1 MIVMVKVPRLS
12 SVVPQ
17 TPRWRW
23 VTGIVIFA
31 VAYAVLLT
39 AYFYDGRSGA
49 FEGYTDKEPAPG
61 GVLVTMEFDGIDP
74 QNKVL
79 MATIDVDLD
88 AALQDP
94 DAPVAQLV
102 APKDTLSV
110 IVAPTTDGASLV
122 YPAGQPM
129 TLRQVRIPTEPG
141 SGYIRDWPFDRYPT
155 SIVVLAGTAD
165 GKNSLPVD
173 VSFGGS
179 VQGWHVSAEE
189 ADPDAPDAAL
199 GRVYDVQMRRS
210 LGVVLFG
217 IAIVLVLIAL
227 PFLALWVVINVYRG
241 RRKFEPAFLS
251 WIAAMLF
258 ATIPIRNF
266 LPGSPPAGSWVD
278 VAVVVWVII
287 ALIVALFF
295 GVGSWWR
302 FGRDS
307 DRPAPAEDTD
317 GTDSTDEEPDSTDE
331 DSTDKEPDNAD
342 KEPDNADKEPDGT
355 DNEPATAGA
364 NADDQR
370 VRRQ

>member
-1 MIVMVKVPRLS
+1 
-12 SVVPQ
+12 
-17 TPRWRW
+17 
-23 VTGIVIFA
+23 
-31 VAYAVLLT
+31 
-39 AYFYDGRSGA
+39 
-49 FEGYTDKEPAPG
+49 
-61 GVLVTMEFDGIDP
+61 MEFDGIDP

-102 APKDTLSV
+102 APKDTLTV

-155 SIVVLAGTAD
+155 SIVVLASTAD

-227 PFLALWVVINVYRG
+227 PFLALVGGDQRLSRPAQVRAGVPVLDRGDAVRHHPDPQLPARLTTGRILGG
-241 RRKFEPAFLS
+241 RRRGHL
-251 WIAAMLF
+251 
-258 ATIPIRNF
+258 
-266 LPGSPPAGSWVD
+266 GDHCVD
-278 VAVVVWVII
+278 RRVVLRSRLLV
-287 ALIVALFF
+287 
-295 GVGSWWR
+295 
-302 FGRDS
+302 
-307 DRPAPAEDTD
+307 E
-317 GTDSTDEEPDSTDE
+317 
-331 DSTDKEPDNAD
+331 
-342 KEPDNADKEPDGT
+342 
-355 DNEPATAGA
+355 
-364 NADDQR
+364 
-370 VRRQ
+370 VRS